1 MENIEFRVLSKA
13 DKEIKDLLRSTI
25 YGKNGQLQYQH
36 KNTTLRISQIKKA
49 DYCCYYSDQNELLA
63 NLTFLKREFNFDKK
77 KYLGLYARFF
87 SVKNKG
93 NGLGKKL
100 AIDTDNYYSESINQP
115 ALMHSYIEDKNEA
128 SLKSA
133 FNTGCV
139 DFGEVKTNLFSR
151 FHPKNHKEV
160 EIVPLHEKEKI
171 KNLLLDFNKDKCLV
185 TLNHLMN
192 PFNYFVWKE
201 NGEIIAGIQG
211 NEVNWKLINFPGIQG
226 FLMLNVFPKT
236 PLLKKLFQKDEMN
249 FITFDHFYCKKGK
262 EEVLLKLME
271 SVLALFERNM
281 AFYWLD
287 TKDELHHNLQN
298 LNKGGFISKIQNPP
312 TARMICKGLHLTE
325 KEIEKL
331 TKATKFI
338 TAFDMT

>member
-1 MENIEFRVLSKA
+1 M
-13 DKEIKDLLRSTI
+13 IKR
-25 YGKNGQLQYQH
+25 
-36 KNTTLRISQIKKA
+36 
-49 DYCCYYSDQNELLA
+49 
-63 NLTFLKREFNFDKK
+63 